1 MKKIL
6 MSLALLLSVLFY
18 FWTPNL
24 DVHQLEANYA
34 KPPSQFMNVLGSRM
48 HVRDT
53 GPKQAP
59 ALILIHGFGASLH
72 TWDEWSSTLDK
83 EYRVIRF
90 DLPGFG
96 LTGPDSTG
104 DYTDDRTNAL
114 LLELMR
120 QLQIEQA
127 TLIGNSIGGRIAWY
141 FTSQYP
147 AQVNK
152 LVLISPDGF
161 KSPNGNYGQQP
172 EISSLMYLIQFIMPK
187 FLLKQN
193 LEIAYANP
201 ATLTPSMLDQYYELL
216 LAPGV
221 RQAMMQRMQQR
232 VLKDPKPFLQSIQQP
247 TLLLW
252 GEQDRMIPVENA
264 QDYLSLLPHAELQTL
279 KNTGHLP
286 QEENPAHHL
295 RGLLEFLKS
304 PKLY

>member
-6 MSLALLLSVLFY
+6 MVLALFASVLFY

-24 DVHQLEANYA
+24 DVHQLEASYA
-34 KPPSQFMNVLGSRM
+34 KPPSQFMNVLGVRM

-53 GPKQAP
+53 GPKDAP
-59 ALILIHGFGASLH
+59 VLILIHGFGASLH
-72 TWDEWSSTLDK
+72 TWEAWASTLEKD
-83 EYRVIRF
+83 YRVIRF

-96 LTGPDSTG
+96 LTGTDSTQS
-104 DYTDDRTNAL
+104 YTDDRTNAL
-114 LLELMR
+114 LLELLQ

-147 AQVNK
+147 GKVNK

-161 KSPNGNYGQQP
+161 KSQYANYDEPP
-172 EISSLMYLIQFIMPK
+172 EVSSLMYLVQFTLPK

-193 LEIAYANP
+193 LELAYANP
-201 ATLTPSMLDQYYELL
+201 ATLTPALLDQYYELL

-221 RQAMMQRMQQR
+221 RAAMMQRMQQT
-232 VLKDPKPFLQSIQQP
+232 VLKDPRPLLQSIQQP

-252 GEQDRMIPVENA
+252 GEQDHMIPVSNA
-264 QDYLSLLPHAELQTL
+264 QDYLGLLPHATL
-279 KNTGHLP
+279 LTLNNTGHLP
-286 QEENPAHHL
+286 QEENPAVHL
-295 RGLLEFLKS
+295 RGLLDFLKAN
-304 PKLY
+304 